1 MTKLSIHFIKICNCH
16 LRNIQY
22 ISIFSTQKKTSNIL
36 LKWNSGVWIFYPYV
50 VLFFAKSW
58 SDISFASLL
67 YDFYC
72 FDCLTFLPA
81 SLLWRFIRGWAFFGR
96 FLLFL
101 RSLASTKVLE
111 KVIPKSTLSLQPLHW
126 KMNNNHWK
134 YCSNIF
140 LKG

>member
-16 LRNIQY
+16 LRNIRY
-22 ISIFSTQKKTSNIL
+22 ISIFSTQKKQVIL
-36 LKWNSGVWIFYPYV
+36 YWNEKLMCEFFIRSIIWIIIW
-50 VLFFAKSW
+50 K
-58 SDISFASLL
+58 
-67 YDFYC
+67 YDFTWNDSDC
-72 FDCLTFLPA
+72 FTFLPA

-126 KMNNNHWK
+126 KMKNNHE
-134 YCSNIF
+134 NIVRIF
-140 LKG
+140 SYRAKENEN